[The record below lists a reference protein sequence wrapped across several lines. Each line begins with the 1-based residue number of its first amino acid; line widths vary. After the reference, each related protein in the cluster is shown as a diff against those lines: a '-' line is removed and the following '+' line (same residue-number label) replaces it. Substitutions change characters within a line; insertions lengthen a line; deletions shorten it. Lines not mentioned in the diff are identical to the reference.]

1 MLKPLHFIDHAEKRR
16 RQRGFTSLEIQMIM
30 ERPQMIRKR
39 DDQRIEVM
47 GIIKNRVVKVIYE
60 DKESYLKIIS
70 VM

>member
-1 MLKPLHFIDHAEKRR
+1 
-16 RQRGFTSLEIQMIM
+16 MII

-39 DDQRIEVM
+39 ADQRIEVM
-47 GIIKNRVVKVIYE
+47 GIIKNRVVKVIE

>member
-1 MLKPLHFIDHAEKRR
+1 MLKPLKFIDHAEKRR
-16 RQRGFTSLEIQMIM
+16 GQRGFTSLEIQMII

-39 DDQRIEVM
+39 ADQRIEVM
-47 GIIKNRVVKVIYE
+47 GIIKNRVVKVIE